1 MPKLLEKQALAGDL
15 AAVTKLL
22 ESRSS
27 EEDPMGRLAYEER
40 KKQLEEELAS
50 LEVAKETLASVAL
63 LFSGEPVYGSRSIDA
78 SFAAAA
84 LGKYQDIV
92 ARLYADQTD
101 ERGLPERGPIPHKDL
116 SALQITDVAHGSFGF
131 ILSEQDSGQL
141 VLFDTS
147 IKQTLDRATE
157 MISAFGAPQDDAY
170 AALVETV
177 NGRVFGS
184 MKDFFAVLHEARA
197 AVRLVEGERDEAIDY
212 AKVERAFER
221 SQKTTIEEEEE
232 TFEGVLIGILPTP
245 MQFEF
250 QPDGREPISGKTGPS
265 ISRTY
270 LERINADERTV
281 GSRCVAK
288 ILTRTTVRPTGQTSR
303 KYTLLDLSIP

>member
-1 MPKLLEKQALAGDL
+1 
-15 AAVTKLL
+15 VTPSPTKRLRAD
-22 ESRSS
+22 ES
-27 EEDPMGRLAYEER
+27 
-40 KKQLEEELAS
+40 
-50 LEVAKETLASVAL
+50 
-63 LFSGEPVYGSRSIDA
+63 
-78 SFAAAA
+78 
-84 LGKYQDIV
+84 
-92 ARLYADQTD
+92 
-101 ERGLPERGPIPHKDL
+101 GLPERGPIPHKDL

-170 AALVETV
+170 AALVETI
-177 NGRVFGS
+177 NRRVFGS

-232 TFEGVLIGILPTP
+232 TLEGVLIGILPTP

-250 QPDGREPISGKTGPS
+250 QPDGQEPISGKTGPS